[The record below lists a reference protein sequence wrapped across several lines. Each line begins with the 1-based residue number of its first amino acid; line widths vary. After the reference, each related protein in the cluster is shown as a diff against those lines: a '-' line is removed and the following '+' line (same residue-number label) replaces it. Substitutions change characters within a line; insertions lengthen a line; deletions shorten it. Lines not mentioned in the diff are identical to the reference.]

1 MSLEST
7 PEAPRSPQFGGLLGS
22 ALSPWHHYVTL
33 HVRNNGW
40 TQSWITVLV
49 YSRTRFGAKIEDQR
63 DHAGYSAISVDG
75 FPVIPSPNA
84 SDHGLSP
91 VTQEPQ

>member
-7 PEAPRSPQFGGLLGS
+7 PEASRSPQFGGPLGS

-33 HVRNNGW
+33 RVRNNCW
-40 TQSWITVLV
+40 TQWMMVLV
-49 YSRTRFGAKIEDQR
+49 YSRTRFGAKIEAQR

-84 SDHGLSP
+84 ESIHGGK
-91 VTQEPQ
+91 EPES